1 MVDSLDSGS
10 SVHSGRAG
18 SNPASR
24 TKSQCESVHTGF
36 FLWLFSLAFFFR
48 SADDPAEFL
57 RCPADDPAEFLRCP
71 AGTDLNLFVPK
82 IAPFS
87 SKPISFVIARRAR
100 APDAA
105 ILNGTRRH
113 PGTKH
118 GKARAMIYSRRL
130 YNG

>member
-1 MVDSLDSGS
+1 M
-10 SVHSGRAG
+10 RC
-18 SNPASR
+18 PA
-24 TKSQCESVHTGF
+24 
-36 FLWLFSLAFFFR
+36 
-48 SADDPAEFL
+48 DNPAEFL
-57 RCPADDPAEFLRCP
+57 WCPADNPAEFLRCP
-71 AGTDLNLFVPK
+71 AGMDSKLFVPK

-105 ILNGTRRH
+105 IFDGTRRH

>member
-1 MVDSLDSGS
+1 MFGNG
-10 SVHSGRAG
+10 HFAFY
-18 SNPASR
+18 AS
-24 TKSQCESVHTGF
+24 
-36 FLWLFSLAFFFR
+36 A
-48 SADDPAEFL
+48 FL
-57 RCPADDPAEFLRCP
+57 RGAAPHRFSNVSSSFFKR
-71 AGTDLNLFVPK
+71 FVPK

-105 ILNGTRRH
+105 IFDGTICH